1 MQSKLAIAALV
12 GAVSAKDLTTLKHA
26 MVQAANTKLSHG
38 IQDLTK
44 QINKKI
50 QKTEHALEDAQ
61 DLLQEMSDTAED
73 VLSTDVEVAVAP
85 ERSAVDV

>member
-1 MQSKLAIAALV
+1 
-12 GAVSAKDLTTLKHA
+12 
-26 MVQAANTKLSHG
+26 
-38 IQDLTK
+38 
-44 QINKKI
+44 
-50 QKTEHALEDAQ
+50 LEDAQ

>member
-44 QINKKI
+44 
-50 QKTEHALEDAQ
+50 
-61 DLLQEMSDTAED
+61 
-73 VLSTDVEVAVAP
+73 
-85 ERSAVDV
+85 